1 MSLRARA
8 TAFCVC
14 SFHRTIIRKVPHK
27 SVVIRRKFPHK
38 SVAIRRKVPH
48 KSVMIRRKVPHKSV
62 KDLFLSL
69 IISIFASCK
78 TNDNLLWKDL

>member
-1 MSLRARA
+1 MSLWARA

-14 SFHRTIIRKVPHK
+14 SFHRILMRKVPHKNVVIWRKVPRKSVVIRRKVPHK
-27 SVVIRRKFPHK
+27 SVVIRRK
-38 SVAIRRKVPH
+38 VPH
-48 KSVMIRRKVPHKSV
+48 KNV
-62 KDLFLSL
+62 KYLFLSL

>member
-14 SFHRTIIRKVPHK
+14 SFHRTQMRKVPHK
-27 SVVIRRKFPHK
+27 NVVMWQ
-38 SVAIRRKVPH
+38 KVPH
-48 KSVMIRRKVPHKSV
+48 KNV

-69 IISIFASCK
+69 IISIFAAYRI
-78 TNDNLLWKDL
+78 NDSLLWKDL